1 MRKTFVRTLVELA
14 EKDSN
19 IYLLTADMG
28 FGLVDPFAN
37 KYSDRFINVGVAEQN
52 MIGIATGLA
61 LMGKIVFCYS
71 IANFPTL
78 RCLEQIRNDICYHN
92 VRVHIIAGGVGLN
105 YGALG
110 SSHHATEDMA
120 IMRSLPNMSVICP
133 SDIHEAEGA
142 VRAMYES
149 KSPCYMRL
157 GYYDGKTI
165 FDNREYKMGKASTIV
180 SGLDAIIIT
189 TGSMLNVSLEAVDK
203 LNRMGIY
210 PTLINMHT
218 IKPID
223 SEAIINESRV
233 SNIILTI
240 EEHNLIGGLGSAVA
254 EVIADNSLKV
264 KLIRM
269 GIPDVFCTQVM
280 DRENLLKYYSLTSDE
295 IVKRIKNAIR

>member
-1 MRKTFVRTLVELA
+1 MRKTFIKTLTELA

-28 FGLVDPFAN
+28 FGMVEPFSE
-37 KYSDRFINVGVAEQN
+37 KYPDKFINVGVAEQN

-61 LMGKIVFCYS
+61 LSGKIVFCYS

-92 VRVHIIAGGVGLN
+92 VRVHIVAGGVGLN

-110 SSHHATEDMA
+110 SSHHTTEDVS
-120 IMRSLPNMSVICP
+120 IMRSLPNMTVICP
-133 SDIHEAEGA
+133 SDIREAEGA
-142 VRAMYES
+142 VRAMYKSE
-149 KSPCYMRL
+149 SPCYMRL
-157 GYYDGKTI
+157 GYYDGKTTY
-165 FDNREYKMGKASTIV
+165 DNREFKIGKASTIV
-180 SGLDAIIIT
+180 SGLDATIIT
-189 TGSMLNVSLEAVDK
+189 TGSMLNVALEAVDK
-203 LNRMGIY
+203 LNRCNIY

-223 SEAIINESRV
+223 SEAIINESKI

-264 KLIRM
+264 KFIRM

-280 DRENLLKYYSLTSDE
+280 NRDNLLKCYGLTSDE
-295 IVKRIKNAIR
+295 VVKRIKDAIR